1 MLILKK
7 SGGSTAPDYQTLIS
21 SGLFSATVTDSVI
34 QCVKNS
40 MLFNMWEL
48 STLTLFNTLSDIIK
62 DSSVKFPSASKHKFK
77 NQPKNKYKTIISSV
91 TFLYFLETCEN
102 SLLSYYLSILS
113 FCFNQDLIDQLN
125 DAMYDQYEPVIML
138 YMFLFF
144 IFRCKTYL
152 WLIKPTNLDMAILIH
167 YNLSII
173 IWRGTYTQ
181 NISKPI
187 QIHQQQA
194 WSENIG

>member
-1 MLILKK
+1 
-7 SGGSTAPDYQTLIS
+7 
-21 SGLFSATVTDSVI
+21 
-34 QCVKNS
+34 
-40 MLFNMWEL
+40 MWEL

-102 SLLSYYLSILS
+102 SLLSYYLYILS